1 MTSSGDF
8 LPFDSGRTTV
18 QEDLINYP
26 TAFGVRLTP
35 RIQAIGLTLLGLAA
49 AYALFNVLVKPVQE
63 EKTRMEAE
71 VAEKQAQLD
80 QQASTLKGVA
90 DLRAELDQ
98 ALAQRV
104 EVYGL
109 LGNGQSLD
117 TLLLDI
123 NQQIQAS
130 NAAIAD
136 ALRTPPD
143 RLNPAQLATL
153 GLNPTQVQRLRS
165 QFGAN
170 PATQKLLY
178 TSSLTRFAPTAPLP
192 YTDGPP
198 ELANKLK
205 RQTVEVSMRALFPQA
220 LNIVR
225 NIERLEPLIIIRN
238 LQQEIAPPPSGVSEE
253 QLQGLPRQLNT
264 SFTLEVLVPAIDPNT
279 PPPPPPEPAPPEGEG
294 QPPAEGAAPAE
305 PTPPAEPPAQPAPQ

>member
-8 LPFDSGRTTV
+8 LPFDPNRTTA

-49 AYALFNVLVKPVQE
+49 AYALFNMLVKPVLE
-63 EKTRMEAE
+63 EKARLEAE
-71 VAEKQAQLD
+71 VAEKQTQLD
-80 QQASTLKGVA
+80 QQASTLQGVA

-136 ALRTPPD
+136 ALRTRPD
-143 RLNPAQLATL
+143 RLNPAQLSTL
-153 GLNPTQVQRLRS
+153 GFNPTQVQRLRS
-165 QFGAN
+165 QFGAD
-170 PATQKLLY
+170 PATQRLLY

-198 ELANKLK
+198 GLANKLK

-225 NIERLEPLIIIRN
+225 NIERLEPLIIIRD

-253 QLQGLPRQLNT
+253 DLQGLPRQLNT
-264 SFTLEVLVPAIDPNT
+264 SFTLEVLVPAIDPST
-279 PPPPPPEPAPPEGEG
+279 PPPPPEPAPPEGEG
-294 QPPAEGAAPAE
+294 QPPAAGAAPAE
-305 PTPPAEPPAQPAPQ
+305 PTPPAETPAEPAPQ

>member
-8 LPFDSGRTTV
+8 LPFDPNRTTA

-35 RIQAIGLTLLGLAA
+35 RIQAIGLTLLGLAG
-49 AYALFNVLVKPVQE
+49 AYALFNVLVKPVLE
-63 EKTRMEAE
+63 EKTRLEAE

-90 DLRAELDQ
+90 DLRADLDR

-104 EVYGL
+104 EIYGL
-109 LGNGQSLD
+109 LGNSKSLD

-136 ALRTPPD
+136 VLRTSPD

-153 GLNPTQVQRLRS
+153 GLSPAQVQRLRS

-238 LQQEIAPPPSGVSEE
+238 LQQEIAPPPNGVSEE

-264 SFTLEVLVPAIDPNT
+264 SFTVEVLVPAIDPRT
-279 PPPPPPEPAPPEGEG
+279 PPPPPAPEPAPTEGQG
-294 QPPAEGAAPAE
+294 QPPAEGSAPAA
-305 PTPPAEPPAQPAPQ
+305 PTPPAAEPAPQ

>member
-1 MTSSGDF
+1 MTPSGDF
-8 LPFDSGRTTV
+8 LPFDPNRTTV

-35 RIQAIGLTLLGLAA
+35 RVQAIGLTLLGLAA
-49 AYALFNVLVKPVQE
+49 TYALFNGLVKPVLE
-63 EKTRMEAE
+63 EKTRLEAE
-71 VAEKQAQLD
+71 VAEKQSQLD
-80 QQASTLKGVA
+80 QQASTLQGVA
-90 DLRAELDQ
+90 DLRGDLDQ

-109 LGNGQSLD
+109 LGDSQSLD

-136 ALRTPPD
+136 ALRTRPD
-143 RLNPAQLATL
+143 RLNPAQMATL
-153 GLNPTQVQRLRS
+153 GFNPTQVQRLRNEFS
-165 QFGAN
+165 AD

-178 TSSLTRFAPTAPLP
+178 TSSLTRFAPTAPVP

-198 ELANKLK
+198 ELADKLE

-220 LNIVR
+220 LNIIR

-264 SFTLEVLVPAIDPNT
+264 SFTLEVLVPAIDPRT
-279 PPPPPPEPAPPEGEG
+279 PPPPPAPEPAAEEGQPPTEGTESAEPAEAEAPEPAP
-294 QPPAEGAAPAE
+294 Q
-305 PTPPAEPPAQPAPQ
+305 